1 MSRCFYIV
9 PLRYFNSFFFCLF
22 MYLLGAA
29 SDMEASNKIAHAMV
43 SMYGMSDKVRLGD
56 TTCCLD

>member
-1 MSRCFYIV
+1 MSRCFYTV
-9 PLRYFNSFFFCLF
+9 PLRYLKFFFYLI

-56 TTCCLD
+56 TTRCLD

>member
-1 MSRCFYIV
+1 MFLHSPFALFKNFFYLI
-9 PLRYFNSFFFCLF
+9 

-56 TTCCLD
+56 TTRCLD

>member
-1 MSRCFYIV
+1 MSRCFYTV
-9 PLRYFNSFFFCLF
+9 PLRYLKKFFYLT

-56 TTCCLD
+56 TTRCLD

>member
-1 MSRCFYIV
+1 MSRGFYTV
-9 PLRYFNSFFFCLF
+9 PLRYLKFFFYLI

-56 TTCCLD
+56 TTRCLD

>member
-1 MSRCFYIV
+1 MSRCFYTV
-9 PLRYFNSFFFCLF
+9 PLRYLKNFFYLII
-22 MYLLGAA
+22 YLLGAA

-56 TTCCLD
+56 TTRCLD

>member
-1 MSRCFYIV
+1 MSRCFYTV
-9 PLRYFNSFFFCLF
+9 PLRYLKNFFYLI

-56 TTCCLD
+56 TTRCLD

>member
-1 MSRCFYIV
+1 MSRYFYTV
-9 PLRYFNSFFFCLF
+9 PLRYLKNFFYLI

-56 TTCCLD
+56 TTRCLD

>member
-1 MSRCFYIV
+1 MSRCFYTV
-9 PLRYFNSFFFCLF
+9 PLRYLKNFFYLI

>member
-1 MSRCFYIV
+1 MSRCFYTV
-9 PLRYFNSFFFCLF
+9 SLRYLKFFFYLI

>member
-1 MSRCFYIV
+1 MSRCFYTV
-9 PLRYFNSFFFCLF
+9 PLRYLKIFFYLT

-56 TTCCLD
+56 TTRCLD

>member
-1 MSRCFYIV
+1 MSRCFYTV
-9 PLRYFNSFFFCLF
+9 PLRYLKNFFYLT

-56 TTCCLD
+56 TTRCLD

>member
-1 MSRCFYIV
+1 MSRCFYTV
-9 PLRYFNSFFFCLF
+9 PLRYLKNFFYLI

-43 SMYGMSDKVRLGD
+43 SMYGMSDKVRLAD
-56 TTCCLD
+56 TTRCLD

>member
-1 MSRCFYIV
+1 MSRCFYTV
-9 PLRYFNSFFFCLF
+9 PLRYLKIFFYLI

-56 TTCCLD
+56 TTRCLD

>member
-1 MSRCFYIV
+1 MSRCFYTV
-9 PLRYFNSFFFCLF
+9 PLRFLKKFFYLI

-56 TTCCLD
+56 TTRCLD

>member
-1 MSRCFYIV
+1 MSRCFYTV
-9 PLRYFNSFFFCLF
+9 PLRYLKIFFYLI

>member
-1 MSRCFYIV
+1 MSRCFYTV
-9 PLRYFNSFFFCLF
+9 PLRYLKIFFYLI

-43 SMYGMSDKVRLGD
+43 SMYGMSDKVRLAD
-56 TTCCLD
+56 TTRCLD

>member
-1 MSRCFYIV
+1 MSRCFYTV
-9 PLRYFNSFFFCLF
+9 PLRFLKTFFYLI

-56 TTCCLD
+56 TTRCLD

>member
-1 MSRCFYIV
+1 MSRCFYTF
-9 PLRYFNSFFFCLF
+9 PLRFLKKNFYLI

-56 TTCCLD
+56 TTRCLD

>member
-1 MSRCFYIV
+1 MSRCFYTV
-9 PLRYFNSFFFCLF
+9 PLRYLKNFFYLI

-56 TTCCLD
+56 ATRCLD

>member
-1 MSRCFYIV
+1 MSRCFYTI
-9 PLRYFNSFFFCLF
+9 PLRYLKIFFYLT

-29 SDMEASNKIAHAMV
+29 SDMETSNKIAHAMV

-56 TTCCLD
+56 TTRCLD

>member
-1 MSRCFYIV
+1 MSRCFYTVYLI
-9 PLRYFNSFFFCLF
+9 

-56 TTCCLD
+56 TTRCLD